1 MFNKFLSSSSS
12 CGLDTFLAL
21 LGITRP
27 PTHASHLTRIL
38 ILFHQASDSSSSI
51 IIRAFENWRNEMKIL
66 QETAL
71 TYDDVLLVPQYSG
84 VDSRRI
90 LSTKSP
96 LTKKIFLQSPIVSA
110 NMDVVTESEM
120 AIAMAREGGIG
131 IIHRFMTIAE
141 QTRQIEKVKKAE
153 SFIVDKPLTMNES
166 QTVGDVRRIV
176 EETDTGGILIVDKND
191 KLIGIVTTR
200 DLLFEDD
207 DNKLVTEIMTR
218 DVHSAPPD
226 TNLKDAERLLHEYRI
241 EKLPLKDKEGKVA
254 GLITLKD
261 IMKITK
267 FPKATKD
274 SKGRL
279 AVGAAVGV
287 RDKELR
293 RVEAALNAGADC
305 IVVDIAHGDSHLEI
319 EMIKNIRKHF
329 PDAQV
334 IGGNVATADGT
345 KRLIDAG
352 VDCVKVGVG
361 PGSICITRQ
370 VAGSGVPQLTAIIE
384 SAKAAKEYNIPIIA
398 DGGIRFPGDV
408 AKAIAA
414 GASTVMIGSML
425 AGTDESPGMMMT
437 RRGHKYKASRG
448 MASLTANIERNK
460 REGNDLTKE
469 EIEDYVAEGVEAAVP
484 YRGKVREVLTQLV
497 GGLQSGM
504 SYSGAHSIQEFQEKA
519 IFMRMTGAGLK
530 ESGPHDVEV
539 LG

>member
-1 MFNKFLSSSSS
+1 
-12 CGLDTFLAL
+12 
-21 LGITRP
+21 
-27 PTHASHLTRIL
+27 
-38 ILFHQASDSSSSI
+38 
-51 IIRAFENWRNEMKIL
+51 MKIL

-71 TYDDVLLVPQYSG
+71 TYDDVLLVPQYSEI
-84 VDSRRI
+84 DSRRV

-96 LTKKIFLQSPIVSA
+96 LTKKIFLNAPIVSA

-153 SFIVDKPLTMNES
+153 SFIVDKPITLSEKS
-166 QTVGDVRRIV
+166 SVGDVKRVV
-176 EETDTGGILIVDKND
+176 EETETGGILIIDKNE

-200 DLLFEDD
+200 DLLFEHDD
-207 DNKLVTEIMTR
+207 SKSVTAIMTK
-218 DVHSAPPD
+218 DVISASKD
-226 TNLKDAERLLHEYRI
+226 TSLSEAEKLLHEHRI
-241 EKLPLKDKEGKVA
+241 EKLPLIDNDGKVA
-254 GLITLKD
+254 GLVTLKD
-261 IMKITK
+261 IMKIIKYPT
-267 FPKATKD
+267 ATKD

-287 RDKELR
+287 RDKEMR
-293 RVEAALNAGADC
+293 RVEAILNVGVDC

-329 PDAQV
+329 PQAQV

-352 VDCVKVGVG
+352 VDSVKVGVG

-370 VAGSGVPQLTAIIE
+370 VAGSGVPQLTAVIE
-384 SAKAAKEYNIPIIA
+384 SAKVAKESGIPIIA

-504 SYSGAHSIQEFQEKA
+504 SYSGAHSIEEFQEKA

>member
-1 MFNKFLSSSSS
+1 M
-12 CGLDTFLAL
+12 
-21 LGITRP
+21 
-27 PTHASHLTRIL
+27 RIL
-38 ILFHQASDSSSSI
+38 P
-51 IIRAFENWRNEMKIL
+51 
-66 QETAL
+66 ETAL
-71 TYDDVLLVPQYSG
+71 TYDDVLLVPQYSN
-84 VDSRRI
+84 VDSRRV

-96 LTKKIFLQSPIVSA
+96 LTKKIFLHSPIVSA
-110 NMDVVTESEM
+110 NMDVVTESDM
-120 AIAMAREGGIG
+120 AITMAREGGIG

-141 QTRQIEKVKKAE
+141 QQRQIERVKKAE
-153 SFIVDKPLTMNES
+153 SFVVENPLTMTD
-166 QTVGDVRRIV
+166 QHTVGDVKRVV
-176 EETDTGGILIVDKND
+176 EDTDTGGILIVDKLG
-191 KLIGIVTTR
+191 KLVGIITTR
-200 DLLFEDD
+200 DLLFEEDD
-207 DNKLVTEIMTR
+207 SKPVTAIMTR
-218 DVHSAPPD
+218 DVRSAPPN
-226 TNLKDAERLLHEYRI
+226 TSLKDAERLLHEHRV
-241 EKLPLKDKEGKVA
+241 EKLPLVDKDGKVT
-254 GLITLKD
+254 GLVTLKD

-287 RDKELR
+287 RDKEMR
-293 RVEAALNAGADC
+293 RVEAALQAGADC
-305 IVVDIAHGDSHLEI
+305 IVVDIAHGDSELELD
-319 EMIKNIRKHF
+319 MVKNIRKHF
-329 PDAQV
+329 PDAQI

-352 VDCVKVGVG
+352 VDSVKVGVG

-384 SAKAAKEYNIPIIA
+384 CASAARPSGTPIIA

-414 GASTVMIGSML
+414 GAQSVMIGSML
-425 AGTDESPGMMMT
+425 AGTDESPGMIMT
-437 RRGHKYKASRG
+437 RRGHRYKASRG
-448 MASLTANIERNK
+448 MASLEANIERNK
-460 REGNDLTKE
+460 REGNDLTRE

-484 YRGKVREVLTQLV
+484 YRGKAREVLNQLV

-504 SYSGAHSIQEFQEKA
+504 SYSGARTIEEFQEKA